1 MKALMSLFDR
11 RIRGVRLIE
20 AIGLVLALIMIFWV
34 CLSKVKEGQ
43 EVARLNALNAQIE
56 EEQAAIK
63 SLKVKVANL
72 EQPAR
77 IEALARQYLG
87 MEPLSPKRE
96 AGLDNL
102 VEISRSVARPEIH
115 AAPPVTAATA
125 TPPAMSEEES
135 APIAA
140 PATPAAPATGG
151 ATR

>member
-20 AIGLVLALIMIFWV
+20 AIGLLLALIMIFWV

-43 EVARLNALNAQIE
+43 EVARLNALNAQIA

-63 SLKVKVANL
+63 ALKVKVANL

-115 AAPPVTAATA
+115 AAQPATAVTAK
-125 TPPAMSEEES
+125 TPTMTEEES

-140 PATPAAPATGG
+140 QVPATPATGE

>member
-1 MKALMSLFDR
+1 MKALMRLFDR

-43 EVARLNALNAQIE
+43 EVARLNAINAQIE
-56 EEQAAIK
+56 AEQAAIK
-63 SLKVKVANL
+63 DLKVKVANL

-87 MEPLSPKRE
+87 MQPLSPKRE

-102 VEISRSVARPEIH
+102 VEISRSVARPEVH
-115 AAPPVTAATA
+115 APATAAPAIAEEATAPIAEAATAAATA
-125 TPPAMSEEES
+125 TTAE
-135 APIAA
+135 AA
-140 PATPAAPATGG
+140 
-151 ATR
+151 R

>member
-20 AIGLVLALIMIFWV
+20 AIGLLLALIMIFWV

-43 EVARLNALNAQIE
+43 EVARLNALNAQIA

-63 SLKVKVANL
+63 ALKVKVANL

-115 AAPPVTAATA
+115 AAPPVTAVTA
-125 TPPAMSEEES
+125 KPPAMTEEES

-140 PATPAAPATGG
+140 PVPATPVIGE